1 MSSFCLKKLINIKYL
16 SINMEK
22 KSVVLNL
29 SCELIDKID
38 KLNTMGDRSMFV
50 SQLLER
56 QLELP
61 DIKKMDTS
69 TELVAEMSESFFG
82 VSGEI
87 DLINSKGVLIGK
99 FDIDTLEGFEDLAK
113 KIQEIS
119 KDPAV
124 QIRAQSFF

>member
-1 MSSFCLKKLINIKYL
+1 
-16 SINMEK
+16 MEK
-22 KSVVLNL
+22 KSIILNL

-38 KLNTMGDRSMFV
+38 KVNTMGDRSMFI

-61 DIKKMDTS
+61 DITNRGAL
-69 TELVAEMSESFFG
+69 TELNTKKDESFFG

-87 DLINSKGVLIGK
+87 DIINSKGLSIGR
-99 FDIDTLEGFEDLAK
+99 FDIDTLEGFEELAK

-119 KDPAV
+119 KDRAV